1 MQTNVG
7 TIDRIIRI
15 VGGVGI
21 VGATY
26 ADLLP
31 IWGYVAVVPVI
42 TAFVGFCPI
51 YTMFGLSTCPAKR

>member
-7 TIDRIIRI
+7 TIDRIVRI
-15 VGGVGI
+15 VAGVGI

-26 ADLLP
+26 ANMLP
-31 IWGYVAVVPVI
+31 IWGYVAVVPVV